1 MYNATS
7 ILLNEKVF
15 LFLIKTKMFTKK
27 TIIKTTK
34 KKTVNIKKYK
44 QAFLSRGPDIID
56 NRFDIYILYYNNIT
70 SKIFIFYL
78 KFNIYYL
85 ITKF

>member
-44 QAFLSRGPDIID
+44 QCK
-56 NRFDIYILYYNNIT
+56 YKYLY
-70 SKIFIFYL
+70 FIQ
-78 KFNIYYL
+78 
-85 ITKF
+85 